1 MSRRRR
7 IFIAFLAIVIG
18 MITIVAGGVIL
29 LTRSEWGKAKAV
41 AYAVGLANKGIHG
54 TLYIGRIS
62 GSIFTGMFIDTLEIR
77 DENDSV
83 FVAAANVQMTYDPR
97 DLLDRRIL
105 LRHVRLQRLTANIF
119 EDSVGMFN
127 FRRIFPSGPPGPAQE
142 APRLGWGQY
151 IKLEDV
157 IVDSATVTVTTRWS
171 PDTTLTRAEQ
181 DSITT
186 YSLQRTDKVIWRGPG
201 AIFET
206 KRWTR
211 GYIELD
217 SARLDDRQEGGR
229 KFALRKLSIDES
241 DPPFQFRNAK
251 GFVRIQGDSIWAD
264 VPHFELPGSGGNMK
278 GKVWW
283 GGNNPARFDLVIRAD
298 TVSMDDIAWVY
309 PTLPT
314 TGGGKMN
321 LRILS
326 QQDPRVID
334 YILTDMDVRTT
345 DSRLRGDMTFGI
357 GAPVTIL
364 KDVDMSAQPLDFKLI
379 EQLAGEPLPYPW
391 RGTITGT
398 LIASGGP
405 LNNFMVDTS
414 DLVFRDANVPG
425 AVTIGQLRGRMD
437 VEEPSEVVFNGLD
450 VHLDQLDLR
459 TLQFLLPEFPRLNG
473 QVAGRATLDS
483 SWLDV
488 RFSDADLTHSDGSGP
503 ATRMVGAGR
512 VTFGETTTTYDI
524 AMTAQPFSFTTFARA
539 YTENRIPLKGE
550 YTGPVRLVGTTQD
563 LSVTTEL
570 RGPAGMLA
578 YDGRVDGDSI
588 GGYALNGVLSF
599 QNLDLRTLLDTAV
612 TPVTALN
619 GSVTLAVR
627 GDSLFNLTGS
637 ADLALGRSRIDSLS
651 VYDGA
656 LVQLRFADGRL
667 SVFGSDTVETVA
679 GRVVASGGL
688 GLGGSVRDSLSVAFR
703 LDSLGGLRP
712 YLRTARTDSLNG
724 IVEGNLVLR
733 GSVDTLDVAG
743 VVNGEDIVYPG
754 LRAHHLRLT
763 PALTN
768 VSRNMGGT
776 ISLHSDTLGL
786 SGVTFAR
793 VDGDLSLGDGRTG
806 GYSVL
811 ATEMNGPVIASVGA
825 LTFEGDTATVRMDSL
840 SIMLDDKRFTLQR
853 PASIRVEPALVRVD
867 TIVLT
872 AGDDQRMTLAA
883 TLPDSLPIAAKLV
896 IEAIP
901 LSDVST
907 IAQSRIPLGGD
918 LSATLDMTGTRA
930 QPRLTASATLSSVTA
945 GDVKVARVSMEA
957 TYADQR
963 LRAEGRVVQA
973 DTTVLTM
980 DADYPIDLALMPRE
994 RRILDDTMRVR
1005 VRSPE
1010 VGMEILESF
1019 TTKVRS
1025 AGGTFKVDAELA
1037 GRTGSATL
1045 NGGLTVNRGTVTL
1058 PDAGITLREI
1068 NADLQARN
1076 DTVRIDTL
1084 AMVSG
1089 PELSDRFTASGWIAR
1104 PFNADSVSFDLAMSA
1119 REFHAIGSRT
1129 LADLFITADVTWR
1142 GTDQASSA
1150 TGTVVVDRGTIAL
1163 PETSDKE
1170 LFSVEDWRELGI
1182 DSALVGSLGL
1192 LPRPATRFV
1201 RGLSA
1206 ENVRVVMGND
1216 VWLRSQD
1223 ADIKLTGAVNL
1234 TVARADRFSEEQL
1247 ALTGDLQTERGTYRL
1262 NVSPLQRTFQVQS
1275 GLLRFNGDPGFNP
1288 ALDIRAVYTSR
1299 SINAT
1304 YGGRNDVR
1312 VGVHITGTLANPAL
1326 DLYAADSLLG
1336 LSQSDLLSYVLFDQP
1351 SFSVG
1356 SGTSSAMALLLGTF
1370 TSFASSYAARYASG
1384 LVDFVQLQTSSQGA
1398 GTQQLGD
1405 IFSVGGAQLAIGKQM
1420 SDRLF
1425 ISLTS
1430 GLCQF
1435 LPSSTSASPSLL
1447 SSIGMKLE
1455 YQFGRSSQSGVA
1467 AAYEPSFDKLV
1478 CGLGERGFTTAK
1490 KQVGLDFFRIWRR

>member
-7 IFIAFLAIVIG
+7 IFYAFVAIVIG
-18 MITIVAGGVIL
+18 VIVVLVGGIMT

-54 TLYIGRIS
+54 TLYIGRVS
-62 GSIFTGMFIDTLEIR
+62 GSIFTGMLIDTLEIR

-83 FVAAANVQMTYDPR
+83 FVAAANVQMEYDPR

-105 LRHVRLQRLTANIF
+105 LKHVRFGRLVANIF

-127 FRRIFPSGPPGPAQE
+127 FRRIFPSGPPGPVQE
-142 APRLGWGQY
+142 APRLGWGQF

-157 IVDSATVTVTTRWS
+157 VVDSASIAVTTRWRA
-171 PDTTLTRAEQ
+171 DTTLARAVR
-181 DSITT
+181 DSLTA
-186 YSLQRTDKVIWRGPG
+186 YNLQRTDKVIWRGPG
-201 AIFET
+201 SLYET
-206 KRWTR
+206 KKWSN
-211 GYIELD
+211 GHIELD
-217 SARLDDRQEGGR
+217 SARLDDRQQGGR
-229 KFALRKLSIDES
+229 RFAIRNLSIDET
-241 DPPFQFRNAK
+241 DPPFQFRNAN
-251 GFVRIQGDSIWAD
+251 GLVRIQGDTIWAD
-264 VPHFELPGSGGNMK
+264 VPHFELPGSGGTMA

-283 GGNNPARFDLVIRAD
+283 GNNQPARFDLVIRAG
-298 TVSMDDIAWVY
+298 TVSMADIAWIY
-309 PTLPT
+309 PTLPA
-314 TGGGKMN
+314 TGGGKMD

-326 QQDPRVID
+326 QRDPRIID

-364 KDVDMSAQPLDFKLI
+364 KDVDLSAQPLDFKLI

-473 QVAGRATLDS
+473 QVAGRARLDS

-488 RFSDADLTHSDGSGP
+488 RFTEADLTHTDGSGP

-524 AMTAQPFSFTTFARA
+524 AMTAQPFSFTTFSRA
-539 YTENRIPLKGE
+539 YTETHIPLKGE
-550 YTGPVRLVGTTQD
+550 YAGPARLQGTTED

-599 QNLDLRTLLDTAV
+599 ENLDLRTLLDTAV
-612 TPVTALN
+612 TPVTELN

-627 GDSLFNLTGS
+627 GDSLFNLAGS
-637 ADLALGRSRIDSLS
+637 AELALARSRIDSLS

-656 LVQLRFADGRL
+656 RVQLRFADGRI
-667 SVFGSDTVETVA
+667 SIFGSDTVETVA
-679 GRVVASGGL
+679 GRVIASGGL
-688 GLGGSVRDSLSVAFR
+688 GLGGTVRDSMLIAFR
-703 LDSLGGLRP
+703 IDSLGGLRP

-724 IVEGNLVLR
+724 TVEGNLVLR
-733 GSVDTLDVAG
+733 GSVDTLDVEG
-743 VVNGEDIVYPG
+743 VVSGEDIVYPG
-754 LRAHHLRLT
+754 IRANHLRLT
-763 PALTN
+763 PELTN

-776 ISLHSDTLGL
+776 ISLHSDTLSL
-786 SGVTFAR
+786 SGVRFAR

-806 GYSVL
+806 GYSFL
-811 ATEMNGPVIASVGA
+811 ATEINGPVIASVGT
-825 LTFEGDTATVRMDSL
+825 LTFEEDTATVRMDSL
-840 SIMLDDKRFTLQR
+840 SIMLDSKRFTLQR
-853 PASIRVEPALVRVD
+853 PASIRVEPALVVVD
-867 TIVLT
+867 TVVLT
-872 AGDDQRMTLAA
+872 ADGDERMTMAA
-883 TLPDSLPIAAKLV
+883 TIPDSLPIAAKLV

-907 IAQSRIPLGGD
+907 IVQTRIPLGGD
-918 LSATLDMTGTRA
+918 LSATLDMTGTRQ
-930 QPRLTASATLSSVTA
+930 QPRLTASATLNSVTA
-945 GDVKVARVSMEA
+945 GDVKVAQVAMTA
-957 TYADQR
+957 AYADQR
-963 LRAEGRVVQA
+963 LLAEGRVVQA
-973 DTTVLTM
+973 DTTVLTVN
-980 DADYPIDLALMPRE
+980 ANYPIDLALMPRD
-994 RRILDDTMRVR
+994 RRVLDDTMRVR
-1005 VRSPE
+1005 VFSPN
-1010 VGMEILESF
+1010 VGLDILESF
-1019 TTKVRS
+1019 TTKVRA
-1025 AGGTFKVDAELA
+1025 AGGTFEVNAELA
-1037 GRTGSATL
+1037 GRTGAATL
-1045 NGGLTVNRGTVTL
+1045 DGRLTVKQGSVTL

-1068 NADLQARN
+1068 NADLRARN

-1084 AMVSG
+1084 TMVSG
-1089 PELSDRFTASGWIAR
+1089 PQLSDRFSASGWIAR
-1104 PFNADSVSFDLAMSA
+1104 PFNADSVSFDLAMAA
-1119 REFHAIGSRT
+1119 REFHAIGNRA

-1150 TGTVVVDRGTIAL
+1150 TGAVVVDRGTIAL

-1192 LPRPATRFV
+1192 LPTPATRFV

-1206 ENVRVVMGND
+1206 ENVSVVMGND
-1216 VWLRSQD
+1216 VWLRSKD
-1223 ADIKLTGAVNL
+1223 VDIKLTGAVNL
-1234 TVARADRFSEEQL
+1234 TVARADRFSEDQL

-1288 ALDIRAVYTSR
+1288 AMDIRAVYTSR

-1312 VGVHITGTLANPAL
+1312 VGVHITGTLANPAI

-1384 LVDFVQLQTSSQGA
+1384 LVDFVQLQTSSQGGA
-1398 GTQQLGD
+1398 QQLGD

-1435 LPSSTSASPSLL
+1435 LPSSTTASPSLL
-1447 SSIGMKLE
+1447 SSIGVKLE
-1455 YQFGRSSQSGVA
+1455 YQFGRTSRSGVA

-1478 CGLGERGFTTAK
+1478 CGLGERGFSTAK
-1490 KQVGLDFFRIWRR
+1490 KQVGFDFFRIWRR